1 MKKQNI
7 NKGFFITF
15 EGPEGSGKSTQV
27 KLLAEFLDSEGI
39 SYILTREP
47 GGTDFAEK
55 IRGILKDTSL
65 NKVLSLKTEAL
76 LFQAARAQHVFEK
89 IKPALKDGKIVICD
103 RYADSSTVYQ
113 GEARGLGKKEIEAL
127 NYFSTDNLNP
137 DLTILMD
144 IDPETGLSR
153 AHIRENCSLEKD
165 RFEEQ
170 GLSFHKK
177 IREAFLRLASEHP
190 SRYRIINASDEVSV
204 IHNKIIH
211 ILRDEFKLF

>member
-1 MKKQNI
+1 MAD
-7 NKGFFITF
+7 KGFFITF

-27 KLLAEFLDSEGI
+27 KLLAELLASKRI

-47 GGTDFAEK
+47 GGTDFSEK
-55 IRGILKDTSL
+55 VRSILKDTSL

-89 IKPALKDGKIVICD
+89 IKPALDDGKVVICD

-113 GEARGLGKKEIEAL
+113 GVARGLGKEEIEAL
-127 NYFSTDNLNP
+127 NKFSTCNLQPN
-137 DLTILMD
+137 LTLLMD
-144 IDPETGLSR
+144 IDPKIGLSR
-153 AHIRENCSLEKD
+153 AHIRENCSVQKD

-170 GLSFHKK
+170 NLSFHLE
-177 IREAFLRLASEHP
+177 IREAFLKLAKEH
-190 SRYRIINASDEVSV
+190 SDRFRVVDASQEVSI
-204 IHNKIIH
+204 IHNQIIK